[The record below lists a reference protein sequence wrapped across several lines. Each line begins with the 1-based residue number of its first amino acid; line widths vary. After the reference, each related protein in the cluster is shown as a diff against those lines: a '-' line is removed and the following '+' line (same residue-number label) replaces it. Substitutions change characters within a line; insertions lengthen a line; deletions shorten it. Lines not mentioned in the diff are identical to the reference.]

1 MVVLNYKDNRN
12 IKKDV
17 KALFLSAFPKD
28 ERPPAYY
35 FFSSALKETNNI
47 YAFYEKEAFI
57 GFIQLT
63 TFKDICYVFFLA
75 VKKELRC
82 QGWGSK
88 ILSWIK
94 EFQKD
99 KVILLCYEEVDEKY
113 KDNEARIKRRDFYI
127 KKMVSRAIILK
138 PTNLGQYLKHV
149 SMEIT
154 SFHLRIM
161 LRYLSSDSAN
171 TQENILKERI
181 NLQIRSFSFVIS

>member
-1 MVVLNYKDNRN
+1 MVVLNYKDNRKK
-12 IKKDV
+12 KKDV

-127 KKMVSRAIILK
+127 KKNGFKSNHLKTNEFGVIFETCIYGNHFVPFEDYVEIFVLGFSEYAREHIKRA
-138 PTNLGQYLKHV
+138 
-149 SMEIT
+149 
-154 SFHLRIM
+154 
-161 LRYLSSDSAN
+161 D
-171 TQENILKERI
+171 
-181 NLQIRSFSFVIS
+181 